1 VLDQACR
8 QAVAWTETSGRPIHI
23 SVNIS
28 PRQLR
33 EPSMA
38 EWTRLALA
46 QTGLDPDQLILELT
60 ESGLMQDD
68 ESQLRELKT
77 LGVHVAL
84 DDFGT
89 GYSSLSYLA
98 RFPIDILKIDQSFVA
113 QLGLNTEVP
122 PLVRSVVQLG
132 SSLNLF
138 TVAEGVETEGQL
150 ALLKEMGV
158 TYGQGFLLG
167 RPMDAIAASRL
178 LAGGRPFGAAAA
190 S

>member
-1 VLDQACR
+1 
-8 QAVAWTETSGRPIHI
+8 
-23 SVNIS
+23 
-28 PRQLR
+28 
-33 EPSMA
+33 
-38 EWTRLALA
+38 
-46 QTGLDPDQLILELT
+46 
-60 ESGLMQDD
+60 MQDD

-77 LGVHVAL
+77 LGVHLAL

-113 QLGLNTEVP
+113 QLGLAADVP

-138 TVAEGVETEGQL
+138 TVAEGVETEAQL
-150 ALLKEMGV
+150 ALLRGMGV